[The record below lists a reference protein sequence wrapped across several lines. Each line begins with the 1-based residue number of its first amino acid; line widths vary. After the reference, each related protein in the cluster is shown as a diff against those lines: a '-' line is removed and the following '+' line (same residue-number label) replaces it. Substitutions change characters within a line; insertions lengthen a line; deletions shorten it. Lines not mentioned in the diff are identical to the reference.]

1 MNSAPANSRFR
12 PTRRNLLLG
21 SLSLSLSQ
29 MLFPKLAA
37 LAEAT
42 PMNDFAP
49 DSTPDFGALN
59 PHAPPALS
67 HFAFLIG
74 KFRCEAKIKSADGT
88 WQPYSATWTGR
99 YILDGYAIADQYRM
113 TSPTGE
119 LLVFGMNFRSYDPAQ
134 HAWNVKWLN
143 ALTGD
148 WMDLVSP
155 NSPPGPLSGITFNG
169 EALSYIFKESTGGAA
184 YTRATYTRHS
194 PNHFTW
200 SGDKSDD
207 LKSWSEFMIVQ
218 CYRTES

>member
-1 MNSAPANSRFR
+1 MHASK

-21 SLSLSLSQ
+21 SLSLLV
-29 MLFPKLAA
+29 FTKLPA
-37 LAEAT
+37 LAETT
-42 PMNDFAP
+42 PMNNSAP
-49 DSTPDFGALN
+49 DSVPDSPRDFGALN

-88 WQPYSATWTGR
+88 WQPYIATWTGR

-113 TSPTGE
+113 TAPSGD
-119 LLVFGMNFRSYDPAQ
+119 LIVLGMNFRSYDPAQ
-134 HAWNVKWLN
+134 HAWNIKWLN

-155 NSPPGPLSGITFNG
+155 SSTPIAFNG
-169 EALSYIFKESTGGAA
+169 ESLSYIFKEPTGGAA

-207 LKSWSEFMIVQ
+207 LKSWSEFMIVE
-218 CYRTES
+218 CFRTE